1 MAASFTPPDDTR
13 PPPPSSTSA
22 IVPDGAARVAPFDP
36 ARSDRLVRQGLDFV
50 LLRDAGPFTGMAGDV
65 PDMDAPGAALPSHT
79 VALLIQELAAAM
91 IPSVAALVGDAETLA
106 GKQQALALACLY
118 ACGRSTLEPDSPAR
132 TQLGLLADVVS
143 DEHRFPW
150 WQALPMQVA
159 LNVTGEGNGGYRT
172 LYGNLA
178 HPNERVRAHMLPIA
192 WIARRRLD
200 PATLAS
206 AVLPNVAATDHWATS
221 LAVLRGCCPSADR
234 FGALLR
240 SGPVPD
246 DDADQFRDRLVAATT
261 ATTEA
266 ARYIACPGDLLRIEQ
281 TVRDEVVRVAT
292 TPRDLAAD
300 VEP

>member
-1 MAASFTPPDDTR
+1 M
-13 PPPPSSTSA
+13 
-22 IVPDGAARVAPFDP
+22 
-36 ARSDRLVRQGLDFV
+36 VRQGLDFV
-50 LLRDAGPFTGMAGDV
+50 LLRDAGVFGTSAGV

-79 VALLIQELAAAM
+79 VTLLIQELAAAM
-91 IPSVAALVGDAETLA
+91 VPSVAALVGDAETLA

-118 ACGRSTLEPDSPAR
+118 ACGRTTLELDSPAR

-150 WQALPMQVA
+150 WRALPLQVA
-159 LNVTGEGNGGYRT
+159 LNVTGEGNGGFRT

-200 PATLAS
+200 AATLAS

-221 LAVLRGCCPSADR
+221 LAVLRGCCPTAAR
-234 FGALLR
+234 FRELIQA
-240 SGPVPD
+240 GPVPAD
-246 DDADQFRDRLVAATT
+246 GADQYRDRLAAATT
-261 ATTEA
+261 ADTEA
-266 ARYIACPGDLLRIEQ
+266 ARYIAAPGDLFRIEQ

-292 TPRDLAAD
+292 TPRELTLDL
-300 VEP
+300 EP